1 MEAPCDYIIL
11 LLPCYDQ
18 DHKQGVY
25 ICIHAISG
33 RNKEKFSSRK
43 LLDCYYKEITEKET
57 IKTNKLTGYPN
68 RPPKQTTQTDSPKI

>member
-11 LLPCYDQ
+11 LLPCYGQ

-43 LLDCYYKEITEKET
+43 LLVAITKRLLKKRLSKPT
-57 IKTNKLTGYPN
+57 I
-68 RPPKQTTQTDSPKI
+68 

>member
-11 LLPCYDQ
+11 LLPCYNQ

-43 LLDCYYKEITEKET
+43 LLNCYYKEITEKE
-57 IKTNKLTGYPN
+57 YPK
-68 RPPKQTTQTDSPKI
+68 RLSKQTK